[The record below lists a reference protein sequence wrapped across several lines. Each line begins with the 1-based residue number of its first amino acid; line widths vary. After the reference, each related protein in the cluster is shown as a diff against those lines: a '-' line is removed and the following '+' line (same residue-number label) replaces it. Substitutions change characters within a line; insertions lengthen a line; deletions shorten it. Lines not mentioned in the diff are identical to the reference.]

1 MRMSKK
7 KKLINKEV
15 DLLKKYT
22 LKDALEI
29 QRKYATKK
37 FDESIDICI
46 KLGVDAKKSDQAI
59 RGVMKLP
66 NRFAKEITVAVFAE
80 GKDAENARNAGADL
94 VGSDELI
101 EEVKSG
107 KINFSKC
114 ISTPE
119 MMAKVGTL
127 GQVLGPKGMM
137 PNPKLGTVSK
147 DMAKA
152 VGDLKEGQLEF
163 KTDKGGL
170 VHASIGKCS
179 LNDEDIVNNAKFFYK
194 EILKNKPSALFQSLT
209 GMSLRQVDMT
219 KLQSFPEKGTFSS
232 YFFFCEV
239 QGHIVEEKIS
249 GALRDLELHC
259 SEFQLLGVFKQSSFR
274 NR

>member
-147 DMAKA
+147 DMEKA

-179 LNDEDIVNNAKFFYK
+179 LNDEEIVNNAKFFYK
-194 EILKNKPSALFQSLT
+194 EILKNKPSAS
-209 GMSLRQVDMT
+209 
-219 KLQSFPEKGTFSS
+219 KGIFIKGIFISTTLGPGLKIEESS
-232 YFFFCEV
+232 V
-239 QGHIVEEKIS
+239 I
-249 GALRDLELHC
+249 
-259 SEFQLLGVFKQSSFR
+259 
-274 NR
+274 

>member
-22 LKDALEI
+22 LKEALGI
-29 QRKYATKK
+29 QRKYVTKK

-66 NRFAKEITVAVFAE
+66 NSVAKEITVAVFAE
-80 GKDAENARNAGADL
+80 GKDAENARKAGADL

-107 KINFSKC
+107 KINFTKC
-114 ISTPE
+114 VSTPE

-127 GQVLGPKGMM
+127 GQVLGPKGLM

-147 DMAKA
+147 DMEKA

-179 LNDEDIVNNAKFFYK
+179 LNDEQIVNNAKFFYN
-194 EILKNKPSALFQSLT
+194 EILKNKPSS
-209 GMSLRQVDMT
+209 S
-219 KLQSFPEKGTFSS
+219 KGIFIKGIFISTTLGPGLKIEESS
-232 YFFFCEV
+232 V
-239 QGHIVEEKIS
+239 I
-249 GALRDLELHC
+249 
-259 SEFQLLGVFKQSSFR
+259 
-274 NR
+274 

>member
-147 DMAKA
+147 DMEKA

-179 LNDEDIVNNAKFFYK
+179 LNDEQIVNNAKFFYN
-194 EILKNKPSALFQSLT
+194 EILKNKPSS
-209 GMSLRQVDMT
+209 S
-219 KLQSFPEKGTFSS
+219 KGIFIKGIFISTTLGPGLKIEESS
-232 YFFFCEV
+232 V
-239 QGHIVEEKIS
+239 I
-249 GALRDLELHC
+249 
-259 SEFQLLGVFKQSSFR
+259 
-274 NR
+274 

>member
-66 NRFAKEITVAVFAE
+66 NSVAKEITVAVFAE
-80 GKDAENARNAGADL
+80 GKDAENARKAGADL

-107 KINFSKC
+107 KINFTKC

-152 VGDLKEGQLEF
+152 VGDLKAGQLEF

-179 LNDEDIVNNAKFFYK
+179 LNDEEILNNAKFFYK
-194 EILKNKPSALFQSLT
+194 EILKNKPSAS
-209 GMSLRQVDMT
+209 
-219 KLQSFPEKGTFSS
+219 KGIFIKGIFISTTLGPGLKIEESS
-232 YFFFCEV
+232 V
-239 QGHIVEEKIS
+239 I
-249 GALRDLELHC
+249 
-259 SEFQLLGVFKQSSFR
+259 
-274 NR
+274 

>member
-127 GQVLGPKGMM
+127 GQVLGPKGLM

-147 DMAKA
+147 DMEKA

-179 LNDEDIVNNAKFFYK
+179 LNDEQIVNNAKFFYN
-194 EILKNKPSALFQSLT
+194 EILKNKPSS
-209 GMSLRQVDMT
+209 S
-219 KLQSFPEKGTFSS
+219 KGIFIKGIFISTTLGPGLKIEESS
-232 YFFFCEV
+232 V
-239 QGHIVEEKIS
+239 I
-249 GALRDLELHC
+249 
-259 SEFQLLGVFKQSSFR
+259 
-274 NR
+274 

>member
-147 DMAKA
+147 DMEKA

-194 EILKNKPSALFQSLT
+194 EILKNKPSAS
-209 GMSLRQVDMT
+209 
-219 KLQSFPEKGTFSS
+219 KGIFIKGIFISTTLGPGLKIEESS
-232 YFFFCEV
+232 V
-239 QGHIVEEKIS
+239 I
-249 GALRDLELHC
+249 
-259 SEFQLLGVFKQSSFR
+259 
-274 NR
+274 

>member
-107 KINFSKC
+107 KINFTKC
-114 ISTPE
+114 VSTPE

-127 GQVLGPKGMM
+127 GQILGPKGLM

-147 DMAKA
+147 DMEKA

-170 VHASIGKCS
+170 VHASIGRCS
-179 LNDEDIVNNAKFFYK
+179 LNDEEIVNNAKFFYK
-194 EILKNKPSALFQSLT
+194 EILKNKPSAS
-209 GMSLRQVDMT
+209 
-219 KLQSFPEKGTFSS
+219 KGIFIKGIFISTTL
-232 YFFFCEV
+232 
-239 QGHIVEEKIS
+239 GPGLKIEETSVI
-249 GALRDLELHC
+249 
-259 SEFQLLGVFKQSSFR
+259 
-274 NR
+274 

>member
-127 GQVLGPKGMM
+127 GQVLGPKGLM

-147 DMAKA
+147 DMEKA

-194 EILKNKPSALFQSLT
+194 EILKNKPSAS
-209 GMSLRQVDMT
+209 
-219 KLQSFPEKGTFSS
+219 KGIFIKGIFISTTLGPGLKIEESS
-232 YFFFCEV
+232 V
-239 QGHIVEEKIS
+239 I
-249 GALRDLELHC
+249 
-259 SEFQLLGVFKQSSFR
+259 
-274 NR
+274 

>member
-80 GKDAENARNAGADL
+80 GKDAENARKAGADL

-107 KINFSKC
+107 KINFTKC

-152 VGDLKEGQLEF
+152 VGDLKAGQLEF

-179 LNDEDIVNNAKFFYK
+179 LNDEEIVNNAKFFYK
-194 EILKNKPSALFQSLT
+194 EILKNKPSAS
-209 GMSLRQVDMT
+209 
-219 KLQSFPEKGTFSS
+219 KGIFIKGIFISTTLGPGLKIEESS
-232 YFFFCEV
+232 V
-239 QGHIVEEKIS
+239 I
-249 GALRDLELHC
+249 
-259 SEFQLLGVFKQSSFR
+259 
-274 NR
+274 

>member
-194 EILKNKPSALFQSLT
+194 EILKNKPSAS
-209 GMSLRQVDMT
+209 
-219 KLQSFPEKGTFSS
+219 KGIFIKGIFISTTLGPGLKIEESS
-232 YFFFCEV
+232 V
-239 QGHIVEEKIS
+239 I
-249 GALRDLELHC
+249 
-259 SEFQLLGVFKQSSFR
+259 
-274 NR
+274 